1 MIQIEPIQIIAI
13 IIALFAVSRAFLR
26 LREHKI
32 SVISFIFW
40 AIVWIAVVTVAF
52 IPNATSYFSSF
63 LGIGRGI
70 DFVVYLSILLLFYL
84 IFRIYVSLEALNS
97 SITKLTR
104 TIAIQ
109 RGQKKK

>member
-1 MIQIEPIQIIAI
+1 MTSE
-13 IIALFAVSRAFLR
+13 
-26 LREHKI
+26 REMKRRIRQAYNSGKRPHTKMCAGI
-32 SVISFIFW
+32 FI
-40 AIVWIAVVTVAF
+40 IAVVVVAF

-84 IFRIYVSLEALNS
+84 IFRIYVRLEALNS

-104 TIAIQ
+104 AIAIQ

>member
-1 MIQIEPIQIIAI
+1 MISIEPIQVIAI
-13 IIALFAVSRAFLR
+13 IVAVFAVSRAFLR

-32 SVISFIFW
+32 SINAFIFW
-40 AIVWIAVVTVAF
+40 AIVWAAVIVVAF
-52 IPNATSYFSSF
+52 IPNVTFYFSNL

-70 DFVVYLSILLLFYL
+70 DFVVYISILLLFYL
-84 IFRIYVSLEALNS
+84 IFRIYVRLEALNS

-109 RGQKKK
+109 RKNKK

>member
-1 MIQIEPIQIIAI
+1 MISIEPIQVIAI

-26 LREHKI
+26 LKEHKI
-32 SVISFIFW
+32 SIVSFIFW
-40 AIVWIAVVTVAF
+40 AIVWAAVVVIAF

-70 DFVVYLSILLLFYL
+70 DFVVYLSILMLFYL
-84 IFRIYVSLEALNS
+84 IFRIYVRLEALNS

-104 TIAIQ
+104 AIAIQ
-109 RGQKKK
+109 RAKKK